1 MMDGLNLFLN
11 FEKFLY
17 MNEEC
22 LKIDMKSKKI
32 INILYMY
39 DGCLEI
45 DYIIQKKKFKN
56 ILDMYD
62 G

>member
-1 MMDGLNLFLN
+1 MMDGLNLFFN

-45 DYIIQKKKFKN
+45 DYIIQKKK
-56 ILDMYD
+56 I
-62 G
+62 